1 MKQRRTFPLIP
12 ALLALFVLLAALT
25 LLQGSPTA
33 LPPPPTTAPT
43 LDITPIPTGMLLRVF
58 PDLTALD
65 IQAIRLQ
72 DLQSDLSFT
81 IARGPDGVW
90 TAPGRQGTLDS
101 SAASAIARTFV
112 LLPYA
117 RSINITSETNLS
129 LYGFTG
135 TPRLLFQLLLT
146 DGTGHVVAIG
156 SQTPDG
162 AAYFALVDERDEIY
176 MVERGPVDFLNG
188 YIQSAPIS

>member
-1 MKQRRTFPLIP
+1 MKQRRGFPLIP
-12 ALLALFVLLAALT
+12 ALLALFALLVVLT

-33 LPPPPTTAPT
+33 PPLLPTATPTP
-43 LDITPIPTGMLLRVF
+43 DITPLPTGMLLRVF
-58 PDLTALD
+58 PDLTAID

-81 IARGPDGVW
+81 IARGADGVW
-90 TAPGRQGTLDS
+90 TAPGREGVLDT

-117 RSINITSETNLS
+117 RSINITSETDLD
-129 LYGFTG
+129 LYGFAG
-135 TPRLLFQLLLT
+135 TPRLLFQMVLA
-146 DGTGHVVAIG
+146 DGTGHVVAVG

-162 AAYFALVDERDEIY
+162 AAYFALVDERDEVY
-176 MVERGPVDFLNG
+176 MLERGPVDFLNG

>member
-12 ALLALFVLLAALT
+12 VLLALFALLTLLT
-25 LLQGSPTA
+25 LLQSSPTA
-33 LPPPPTTAPT
+33 PPPLPTTAPT
-43 LDITPIPTGMLLRVF
+43 LDVTPMPTGMLLRVF

-72 DLQSDLSFT
+72 NLQSDLSFT
-81 IARGPDGVW
+81 IARGADGVW
-90 TAPGRQGTLDS
+90 TAPGRQGTLDT

-112 LLPYA
+112 FLPYA
-117 RSINITSETNLS
+117 RSINITSGTDLS
-129 LYGFTG
+129 LYGLAS
-135 TPRLLFQLLLT
+135 TPRLLFQLVLT
-146 DGTGHVVAIG
+146 DGTGHVVAVG

-162 AAYFALVDERDEIY
+162 AAYFALVDERDEVY
-176 MVERGPVDFLNG
+176 MLERGPVDFLNG